1 MTQFASPVLHS
12 LLDTDAYKLHM
23 QQAVFHH
30 YYDVHVAAEFRC
42 RGDDLLGIYADAIRE
57 QVQAMQ
63 HLRLQDDE
71 YQWLSA
77 LPFFKADYL
86 NWLREFRFNPEQ
98 VTVSNDNGKLDIRLS
113 GPWREV
119 ILWEVPLLA
128 VISEMVHRYRS
139 PQADVA
145 QALDTLESK
154 LVDFSAL
161 TAGLDMSRF
170 HLMDFGT
177 RRRFSREVQET
188 IVKRLQQ
195 ESWFVGTSNY
205 DLARRL
211 SLTPMG
217 TQAHEWFQAHQQISP
232 DLANSQ
238 RAALAAWLE
247 EYPDQ
252 LGIALTDCI
261 TMDAFLRDFGP
272 EFATRYQGLR
282 HDSGDPVEWG
292 EKAIAHYQKLVEIVH
307 SYDCRIC
314 AQLHQS
320 DSNMLAM
327 LKYVPGVL
335 TKKISMEELRPLLNA
350 EVAPYIS
357 KLSTRKIHKIIN
369 GFGEAAVLAVKA
381 GFDMV
386 QVHGDRMCGSF
397 SSTIFNHRTDEYGGS
412 AENRARFA
420 VEAVKAIRSR
430 LPEIPIDYKLAV
442 RQEDPHYGNAG
453 VVESELGIF
462 VPLLTDAGVT
472 SFHVTLANH
481 SSLEDTIPPAK
492 HPYFKEQGCFLK
504 FCDEVRQYTDKPITG
519 VGGLNQPDFVEQQ
532 LASGRITCA
541 AMSRQLLADPEWPNK
556 VASGQIKEIHR
567 CVRCNKKCLGGL
579 QQHQG
584 THCIYEKV

>member
-113 GPWREV
+113 GPWRVEN
-119 ILWEVPLLA
+119 
-128 VISEMVHRYRS
+128 
-139 PQADVA
+139 
-145 QALDTLESK
+145 K

-261 TMDAFLRDFGP
+261 TMDAFLRDFGV
-272 EFATRYQGLR
+272 EFASRYQGLR
-282 HDSGDPVEWG
+282 HDSGDPLEWG
-292 EKAIAHYQKLVEIVH
+292 EKAIAHYEKLGIDPQSKTLVFSDNLDLRKAVELYRHFSSRVQLSFGIGTRLTCDIPQVKPLNIVIKLVECNGKPV
-307 SYDCRIC
+307 
-314 AQLHQS
+314 AKLS
-320 DSNMLAM
+320 DS
-327 LKYVPGVL
+327 PGKTICHDKAFVRAL
-335 TKKISMEELRPLLNA
+335 RKAFDLPHIKK
-350 EVAPYIS
+350 
-357 KLSTRKIHKIIN
+357 
-369 GFGEAAVLAVKA
+369 
-381 GFDMV
+381 
-386 QVHGDRMCGSF
+386 
-397 SSTIFNHRTDEYGGS
+397 
-412 AENRARFA
+412 
-420 VEAVKAIRSR
+420 
-430 LPEIPIDYKLAV
+430 
-442 RQEDPHYGNAG
+442 
-453 VVESELGIF
+453 
-462 VPLLTDAGVT
+462 
-472 SFHVTLANH
+472 
-481 SSLEDTIPPAK
+481 
-492 HPYFKEQGCFLK
+492 
-504 FCDEVRQYTDKPITG
+504 
-519 VGGLNQPDFVEQQ
+519 
-532 LASGRITCA
+532 AS
-541 AMSRQLLADPEWPNK
+541 
-556 VASGQIKEIHR
+556 
-567 CVRCNKKCLGGL
+567 
-579 QQHQG
+579 
-584 THCIYEKV
+584 